1 MVSSRHS
8 GSSTMAQTAF
18 YEALRANFTQVI
30 PHSRECGMV
39 IDLIDPQG
47 ATASLPYRPE
57 WLGDTERG
65 LIHTGI
71 ITTLV
76 DTVSGLAA
84 LAAAGRFEPM
94 PTLDL
99 RMDYLRPALPDKALH
114 ARAECYRLTRSIAF
128 VRARAW
134 QDDEQEPV
142 AVSQSTFMR
151 GSPMKRAALTG
162 KVT

>member
-1 MVSSRHS
+1 MPQK
-8 GSSTMAQTAF
+8 GF
-18 YEALRANFTQVI
+18 YEALAANFTRVI

-39 IDLIDPQG
+39 VDSIDSQSAL
-47 ATASLPYRPE
+47 AHLPYRPE

-84 LAAAGRFEPM
+84 FAAGGEFELIA
-94 PTLDL
+94 TLDL
-99 RMDYLRPALPDKALH
+99 RMDYLRPARPDKTLYS
-114 ARAECYRLTRSIAF
+114 RAECYRMTRSIAF
-128 VRARAW
+128 VRASAW
-134 QDDEQEPV
+134 QDSEQEPV

-151 GSPMKRAALTG
+151 SSRSPQRSKRAG
-162 KVT
+162 

>member
-1 MVSSRHS
+1 
-8 GSSTMAQTAF
+8 MAKAF
-18 YEALRANFTQVI
+18 LDILRDNFTQVI
-30 PHSRECGMV
+30 PHSDDIGMRV
-39 IDLIDPQG
+39 DSIDAAG
-47 ATASLPYRPE
+47 ASASLPYRPD

-76 DTVSGLAA
+76 DTISGLAA
-84 LAAAGRFEPM
+84 LAAVGRFEPM

-99 RMDYLRPALPDKALH
+99 RMDYLRPARPDKTLYC
-114 ARAECYRLTRSIAF
+114 RAECYRLTASIAF

-134 QDDEQEPV
+134 QNDDQEPV

-151 GSPMKRAALTG
+151 GSKRAALQPRAPR
-162 KVT
+162 

>member
-1 MVSSRHS
+1 
-8 GSSTMAQTAF
+8 MAQEGF
-18 YEALRANFTQVI
+18 YETLRDNFMRLI
-30 PHSRECGMV
+30 PHSRECGIA
-39 IDLIDPQG
+39 IDRLDASG
-47 ATASLPYRPE
+47 ARASLPYRE
-57 WLGDTERG
+57 QWLGDSERG

-84 LAAAGRFEPM
+84 LAAIGHFEPV

-99 RMDYLRPALPDKALH
+99 RMDYLRPALPGKTLH
-114 ARAECYRLTRSIAF
+114 TQAECYRLTRSIAF

-134 QDDEQEPV
+134 QDDENEPV

-151 GSPMKRAALTG
+151 SSPARVAGKREP
-162 KVT
+162 

>member
-1 MVSSRHS
+1 
-8 GSSTMAQTAF
+8 
-18 YEALRANFTQVI
+18 
-30 PHSRECGMV
+30 MV
-39 IDLIDPQG
+39 IDRIDAQG
-47 ATASLPYRPE
+47 ADARMPYRPE

-65 LIHTGI
+65 LVHTGI
-71 ITTLV
+71 ITALV

-99 RMDYLRPALPDKALH
+99 RMDYLRPAVPDKALH
-114 ARAECYRLTRSIAF
+114 CRAECYRLTRSIAF

-134 QDDEQEPV
+134 QDDANEPI

-151 GSPMKRAALTG
+151 ASGGSRRALRPAA
-162 KVT
+162 KP

>member
-1 MVSSRHS
+1 
-8 GSSTMAQTAF
+8 MAKDF
-18 YEALRANFTQVI
+18 LEILRDNFTRVI
-30 PHSRECGMV
+30 PHSHDIGMH
-39 IDLIDPQG
+39 IDAIGPDG
-47 ATASLPYRPE
+47 ASASLPYRPA

-76 DTVSGLAA
+76 DTISGLAA
-84 LAAAGRFEPM
+84 LAAVGRFEPM

-99 RMDYLRPALPDKALH
+99 RMDYLRAARPGKALH
-114 ARAECYRLTRSIAF
+114 CRAECYRLTPSIAF

-134 QDDEQEPV
+134 QDDEAEPV

-151 GSPMKRAALTG
+151 GSRRAALQPATRR
-162 KVT
+162 